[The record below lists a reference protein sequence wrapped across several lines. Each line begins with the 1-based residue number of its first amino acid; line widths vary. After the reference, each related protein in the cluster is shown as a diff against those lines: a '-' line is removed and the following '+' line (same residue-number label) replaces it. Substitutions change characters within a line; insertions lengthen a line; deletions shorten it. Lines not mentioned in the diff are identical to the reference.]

1 MLEPYSGAYEYLIWL
16 SMDVLLGK
24 AKKSSS
30 LFTLLEILEK
40 LEHLDSV
47 YQGIISKE
55 ESTRALTE
63 SLKSTK
69 VLLYNA
75 WVDPRVPTFAYQEVN
90 KELLGLLDQL
100 REGKD
105 TPDYDNIT
113 LYEGGV
119 GYIKGKENFV
129 LFRKFPKNNTFV
141 VTSNTLSKLDEIVT
155 NELLVLISK
164 SYSEMNNW
172 ILTDSSEYSSMLAIT
187 KQVEDY
193 WESSN
198 IGGDK

>member
-1 MLEPYSGAYEYLIWL
+1 M
-16 SMDVLLGK
+16 
-24 AKKSSS
+24 
-30 LFTLLEILEK
+30 
-40 LEHLDSV
+40 
-47 YQGIISKE
+47 
-55 ESTRALTE
+55 
-63 SLKSTK
+63 
-69 VLLYNA
+69 
-75 WVDPRVPTFAYQEVN
+75 
-90 KELLGLLDQL
+90 
-100 REGKD
+100 
-105 TPDYDNIT
+105 
-113 LYEGGV
+113 YEGGV